1 MQRGY
6 FTRMAGKEHRSMRTQ
21 RKGVKTLLLLGITG
35 TLSRFFPRCSAAAV
49 PSREERRPW
58 HEGSCTSPLRIIVSP
73 RKPSKMPP
81 IQPVL
86 EGARPWSHTFFIT
99 NSPCWHSY
107 GSSFCCLSLG
117 PSRVYSLHPCQRSP
131 SANAP
136 PSPHRL
142 RASRTGLTVLCVSK
156 RPCVPT
162 HLPQCR
168 PIPCPQ
174 RTDAPGR

>member
-1 MQRGY
+1 MQL
-6 FTRMAGKEHRSMRTQ
+6 
-21 RKGVKTLLLLGITG
+21 TLGNC
-35 TLSRFFPRCSAAAV
+35 SPFFKMG
-49 PSREERRPW
+49 RED
-58 HEGSCTSPLRIIVSP
+58 L
-73 RKPSKMPP
+73 
-81 IQPVL
+81 L

-117 PSRVYSLHPCQRSP
+117 PSQAYSPHPCQRSP

-136 PSPHRL
+136 PSPNRL
-142 RASRTGLTVLCVSK
+142 QASRTGLTVLCVSK